1 MNVKSALFC
10 IGTGPI
16 SLWLAY
22 MWNVVAAHCTA
33 QSTHIKMIYN
43 QESFKTPFTAVS
55 EGNVKQQWIPNTL
68 NPEHPTSSRSPLQ
81 QHHWVPLRRAGS
93 CSATGPR
100 MESMLVLTE
109 RKTCPGQTFFLRAG
123 ASHVLA
129 HYSHMHIGSCMN
141 MHFTTQSYPT
151 WCGCGIKTITGLLL
165 KEIMGDIFIY
175 KCVYVPLMQ

>member
-1 MNVKSALFC
+1 MAKQNTNVKSALFC
-10 IGTGPI
+10 VGTGPI

-43 QESFKTPFTAVS
+43 QEPFKTPFTAVS

-81 QHHWVPLRRAGS
+81 QHHRGPRRKAGS

-100 MESMLVLTE
+100 MESTPVLRE
-109 RKTCPGQTFFLRAG
+109 RKTCPGPTFFLRAG

-129 HYSHMHIGSCMN
+129 HY
-141 MHFTTQSYPT
+141 
-151 WCGCGIKTITGLLL
+151 
-165 KEIMGDIFIY
+165 
-175 KCVYVPLMQ
+175 